1 MVQEVAEADS
11 PTLSQATGEELADP
25 RFEAEL
31 PLRDQLHHDRGDEAL
46 GHAADPEPVV
56 RASGPASELGDAGRD
71 HRPLTVP
78 FNQRDHGRDL
88 ARLDQH
94 VGGLLELAPTRCRR
108 REDDGGERKSCDEP
122 ACGKY
127 AASTR
132 ARYSVTFTVLG
143 VYEGAMASDVSF
155 GLPLPLARG
164 GSDAELLARAIRGD
178 HDAYAD
184 LVRPHERV
192 AYRVAAAITGG
203 SADAEEAMQNAFVK
217 AYRSLH
223 RFRSGAPFRPWLLK
237 IVVREAHNVLR
248 AERRHT
254 RLGAR
259 AAEQHRPEA
268 AGPDEA
274 LIAREE
280 VETVLGALARLP
292 RSDRVA
298 LALRYFAELPDKDAA
313 ALLGTTAQAYRV
325 RLVRARRRLQDLLE
339 ERRHDD

>member
-1 MVQEVAEADS
+1 MWQVR
-11 PTLSQATGEELADP
+11 GE
-25 RFEAEL
+25 
-31 PLRDQLHHDRGDEAL
+31 
-46 GHAADPEPVV
+46 HA
-56 RASGPASELGDAGRD
+56 R
-71 HRPLTVP
+71 
-78 FNQRDHGRDL
+78 
-88 ARLDQH
+88 
-94 VGGLLELAPTRCRR
+94 
-108 REDDGGERKSCDEP
+108 
-122 ACGKY
+122 
-127 AASTR
+127 
-132 ARYSVTFTVLG
+132 RYSVTFAVLG

-155 GLPLPLARG
+155 GLPLPLARS
-164 GSDAELLARAIRGD
+164 GSDAALLARAIRGD

-248 AERRHT
+248 AERRHA

-259 AAEQHRPEA
+259 AAEQHRPEV

-313 ALLGTTAQAYRV
+313 TLLGTTAQAYRV